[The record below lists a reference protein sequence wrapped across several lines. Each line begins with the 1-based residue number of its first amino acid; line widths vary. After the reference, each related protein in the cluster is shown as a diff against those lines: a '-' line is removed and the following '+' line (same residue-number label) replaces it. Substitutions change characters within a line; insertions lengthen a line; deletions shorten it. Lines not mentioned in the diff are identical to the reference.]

1 MARLAAPAMPH
12 LAESIHALL
21 RPGAGLV
28 AEMPWPEADP
38 AMLRADTLTI
48 AVQVLGKLRGTIEV
62 AVDADEETVFRL
74 AEAEENVRRAIGDK
88 PIRKR
93 IYVPG
98 RIVNIV
104 V

>member
-1 MARLAAPAMPH
+1 
-12 LAESIHALL
+12 
-21 RPGAGLV
+21 
-28 AEMPWPEADP
+28 MPWPEADP